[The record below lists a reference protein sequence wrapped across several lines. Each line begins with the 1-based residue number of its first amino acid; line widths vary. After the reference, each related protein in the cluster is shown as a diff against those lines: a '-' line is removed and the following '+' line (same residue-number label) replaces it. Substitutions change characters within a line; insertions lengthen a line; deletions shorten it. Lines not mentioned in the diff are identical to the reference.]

1 MKIYGEIKDTKI
13 YSETKSNQI
22 LRNLYDTGFF
32 ENVEVL
38 FKNNTLTINLKEY
51 PTINQLII
59 IGEKSNKYIDEI
71 KRVINSKEKKS
82 LNNSNLSKDVN
93 IIKNLYSSL
102 GYNFVKVDTSLK
114 KLMTKIMIYYL
125 K

>member
-22 LRNLYDTGFF
+22 LRNLYDTGF

-71 KRVINSKEKKS
+71 KRVINSKEK
-82 LNNSNLSKDVN
+82 NP
-93 IIKNLYSSL
+93 
-102 GYNFVKVDTSLK
+102 
-114 KLMTKIMIYYL
+114 
-125 K
+125 